1 METLRLKID
10 RVTFVNPETGYVVL
24 KGTARKRNI
33 TAVGILPDVITNT
46 NRLSILHHPY
56 SP

>member
-10 RVTFVNPETGYVVL
+10 RVTFVNPETGYAVL
-24 KGTARKRNI
+24 KGLAKKRNV
-33 TAVGILPDVITNT
+33 TAVRILPDVKINT
-46 NRLSILHHPY
+46 NRLSIIHHPY